1 MTYVEGA
8 WEAIRVCDNHR
19 GTQYQGPL
27 GSDDC
32 VMDELAKSKN
42 TPGTDA
48 AFDLLGRVAVDP
60 ESDERYPSGTVL
72 IPADSPD
79 ASKLMSRAINERKP
93 MAIVF
98 PDGSDVVARPPSATG
113 AVLLAVLVLLWLA
126 DHLRRKRD
134 RPTFVPRE
142 WVTEFHAAGSA
153 GATRVA
159 A

>member
-1 MTYVEGA
+1 ME
-8 WEAIRVCDNHR
+8 
-19 GTQYQGPL
+19 
-27 GSDDC
+27 
-32 VMDELAKSKN
+32 ELAKSKN

-48 AFDLLGRVAVDP
+48 AFDLLSRVAVDP
-60 ESDERYPSGTVL
+60 ESEQRYPSGTVL

-79 ASKLMSRAINERKP
+79 ASKLMSRAIAERKP

-98 PDGSDVVARPPSATG
+98 PDGSDVVARPPAATG
-113 AVLLAVLVLLWLA
+113 ATLIVVLSLLWLA

-153 GATRVA
+153 GNPHLVA
-159 A
+159 